1 MVAVLPFTWALM
13 VLAVVAGFVMIVA
26 YWLDIQDRTD
36 LRPNAKIGWSA
47 AVLVFPI
54 SIPLFALVGGAR
66 WPTLLKVAA
75 FIPAVALGL
84 FLLFVFGVL
93 GV

>member
-1 MVAVLPFTWALM
+1 MLPFAWALM
-13 VLAVVAGFVMIVA
+13 VFAVVGGFVMIVA

-54 SIPLFALVGGAR
+54 SIPLYALVGGPH
-66 WPTLLKVAA
+66 WPPLLKAAA
-75 FIPAVALGL
+75 FIPAIALTL

-93 GV
+93 GG

>member
-1 MVAVLPFTWALM
+1 MLPVVWAAM

-36 LRPNAKIGWSA
+36 LRPRARIAWSA
-47 AVLVFPI
+47 GILVFPL
-54 SIPLFALVGGAR
+54 SIPLYAFVGGGG
-66 WPTLLKVAA
+66 WPPLLRAA
-75 FIPAVALGL
+75 SLIPAAALTL

-93 GV
+93 G

>member
-1 MVAVLPFTWALM
+1 MLPVVWAAM

-36 LRPNAKIGWSA
+36 LRPRTRIAWSA
-47 AVLVFPI
+47 AILLFPV
-54 SIPLFALVGGAR
+54 SIPLYAFMGGGS
-66 WPTLLKVAA
+66 WPPLLRAA
-75 FIPAVALGL
+75 SLIPALALTL

-93 GV
+93 G